1 MTSSKDII
9 TPKLKSK
16 TKKILEDPVFAKEP
30 IIINKVVINDVS
42 TDAEEVKVVKREEQ
56 KESKFM
62 KRFTNRLPKNSGKFK
77 DAGEY
82 QWIHRPTWEIDLAH
96 SQQLFLQLINWI
108 KNLKE
113 LINRLSKMQEG
124 MKGEIKYWNELA
136 NLLDAAGREWKS
148 IFVENTLQVIQ
159 EAHTKEAKEFR
170 RVREQIWNFMKEA
183 KWNKKYLLSLKSV
196 DILYTGN
203 WKEIA
208 EVIGSLMVSV
218 KSI

>member
-16 TKKILEDPVFAKEP
+16 TKKILEDPVAAKEP
-30 IIINKVVINDVS
+30 IIINKAVINDVS

-62 KRFTNRLPKNSGKFK
+62 KRFMNRLPKNSGKFK

-136 NLLDAAGREWKS
+136 NILDAAGREWKS

-208 EVIGSLMVSV
+208 EVIGSLMGSV

>member
-16 TKKILEDPVFAKEP
+16 TKKILEDPVAAKEP
-30 IIINKVVINDVS
+30 IIINKAVINDVS
-42 TDAEEVKVVKREEQ
+42 TDTEEVKVIKREEQ

-62 KRFTNRLPKNSGKFK
+62 KRFMNRLPKNSGKLK

-208 EVIGSLMVSV
+208 EVIGSLMGSV